1 MLQRCTRILRFIFI
15 QVLSS
20 VQRSIIISDQYI
32 VIDNFYSHRLDHSF
46 LNDINQQ
53 YDNWLLF
60 DLRKLIG

>member
-1 MLQRCTRILRFIFI
+1 MLQRCTRILRFLFI
-15 QVLSS
+15 QILSS

>member
-1 MLQRCTRILRFIFI
+1 MLQRCTRILRFLFI

>member
-1 MLQRCTRILRFIFI
+1 MLQRCTRILRFVFI

>member
-1 MLQRCTRILRFIFI
+1 MLQWYTRILRFIFI
-15 QVLSS
+15 QVFSS

-53 YDNWLLF
+53 YDNWL
-60 DLRKLIG
+60 